1 MSKNISRPQASAVLL
16 MWVALL
22 GMALSA
28 PALAQSQSAKA
39 DAAATAAKP
48 AELEEIIVTGLR
60 ASLEKSLDVKKNA
73 GVVLD
78 SINATE
84 LGRFPDADVADSLAH
99 LPGIS
104 ISRTT
109 GGEGQKINIRGLN
122 KDYNIVTLNNRTLAS
137 DDDGRDLAFDVLP
150 SEVLS
155 AADVLK
161 SPEAS
166 ALEGAIGGTVNL
178 RTASPFDSPGLHVG
192 AHVEGD
198 YNAMT
203 KLYGSKYSAFVS
215 NTMADRTLGF
225 LVGAVVSNNKLR
237 SDSLSYNTQATADAV
252 SYPYTGL
259 PQSVL
264 PCCIAFGSIYD
275 TKKRDALSGNLEWRP
290 TDTFTLVA
298 DALWTRLRDP
308 QQGYNHAYY
317 FPTDSVGTGW
327 SNPVIVNGL
336 VTGVTVNNFQPEI
349 VNNTIDRNVDTSLY
363 GLKGTWKP
371 NSQWTLGLDV
381 YRSTAN
387 RPEGGTDTFVT
398 AGLVTDQTIAPDT
411 LILTDLPHSL
421 PSFNILV
428 PPSQLGLAACPGNT
442 ASTTNPGQCSYAA
455 LLNSGALNDN
465 KYWSTHYD
473 ALSGTSVHDAVRSA
487 AFDGSYEANV
497 GVLTRVKFG
506 IGDTQREKSKIDISN
521 DWTNGSG
528 QYGAL
533 YLTAGGAIQPS
544 PYSFGSQGFNVIS
557 MLQPPN
563 FMQGAGGLFAT
574 TLPQLNVQQLLA
586 FMKSL
591 DGKPNPQFCLALP
604 CSPDQLFNFANTLP
618 KPNPANSYDVTE
630 KTSTFYVETQLA
642 GNNWSG
648 NIGVRVVRTATSA
661 TYAQTIPVSLWTN
674 NPNAST
680 VTYTLQYSGGATVT
694 THNAYTLA
702 LPSANLAYWL
712 IPERL
717 QLRAALAETLRRPNL
732 NELAPNSTN
741 NAINGQPSLY
751 YTGTAGLKPVKA
763 SQFDLSLE
771 WYYQP
776 HSALTLGLYGKKI
789 RDDIF
794 TLYTPGVDLG
804 TIKYDGGPPGTVPGV
819 PFLWNITA
827 PTNNPDTGSLSGV
840 ELTWQ
845 HMLDNG
851 FGIHFQYTHTRSGA
865 INSAPPV
872 TVSVTLI
879 YDKGPLSADI
889 NWDHTASYDVA
900 SGESTEV
907 PGWPAIADSFSWLT
921 ASAHYKFGRGFE
933 AYVEGKNLT
942 NEISRSYLN
951 GNPLLPW
958 SSGNQSNSAVGNGY
972 ASYGRSFV
980 VGLAYRL

>member
-1 MSKNISRPQASAVLL
+1 MKMSKSNGVNPLAALAVLATL
-16 MWVALL
+16 GALP
-22 GMALSA
+22 GHAQNAA
-28 PALAQSQSAKA
+28 PAASNNAGSN
-39 DAAATAAKP
+39 TNI
-48 AELEEIIVTGLR
+48 EEVVVTGIR

-99 LPGIS
+99 LPGIT
-104 ISRTT
+104 ITRTT
-109 GGEGQKINIRGLN
+109 GGEGQKISIRGLDN
-122 KDYNIVTLNNRTLAS
+122 RYNIVTLNNRTLAS

-150 SEVLS
+150 SEVIS

-192 AHVEGD
+192 VHVEGD
-198 YNAMT
+198 YNSMT

-215 NTMADRTLGF
+215 NTLADRKVGF
-225 LVGAVVSNNKLR
+225 LIGAVVSDNKQR
-237 SDSLSYNTQATADAV
+237 SDSLSYNTQATAGKLD
-252 SYPYTGL
+252 YPYTGL
-259 PQSVL
+259 DQTAL

-290 TDTFTLVA
+290 SDAFTLVA

-317 FPTDSVGTGW
+317 FPTDKVGTGW
-327 SNPVIVNGL
+327 SNPTIVNGL

-349 VNNTIDRNVDTSLY
+349 VNNTVDRNVDTSLY
-363 GLKGTWKP
+363 GLKATWKP
-371 NSQWTLGLDV
+371 TERWALGLDV

-387 RPEGGTDTFVT
+387 RPEGGNDTFVT

-442 ASTTNPGQCSYAA
+442 ASATNPGQCSYAA

-465 KYWSTHYD
+465 KFWSTHYD
-473 ALSGTSVHDAVRSA
+473 ALSGTTVNDAVKSI
-487 AFDGSYEANV
+487 AFDGAYDAHA
-497 GVLTRVKFG
+497 GVLTRIKFG
-506 IGDTQREKSKIDISN
+506 FGDTEREKSKIDISN

-528 QYGAL
+528 QYGSL
-533 YLTAGGAIQPS
+533 YLTAGGAIQPN

-557 MLQPPN
+557 MLRPPN
-563 FMQGAGGLFAT
+563 FMQGAGGLFAS
-574 TLPQLNVQQLLA
+574 TLPVLDVQQLLA

-591 DGKPNPQFCLALP
+591 DGKPNPQFCTTLP
-604 CSPDQLFNFANTLP
+604 CTPDQLFNFANTLP
-618 KPNPANSYDVTE
+618 QPNPANSYDVTE
-630 KTSTFYVETQLA
+630 KTSTFFVETQLA
-642 GNNWSG
+642 GTNWSG

-661 TYAQTIPVSLWTN
+661 TYAQTIPVLLWTN

-680 VTYTLQYSGGATVT
+680 VTYTLQYSGATTVT

-712 IPERL
+712 IPDRL
-717 QLRAALAETLRRPNL
+717 QLRGSVAETMRRPNL

-741 NAINGQPSLY
+741 NAINGQPTLN

-763 SQFDLSLE
+763 TQYDLSLE

-776 HSALTLGLYGKKI
+776 HSALTVGLYGKKI
-789 RDDIF
+789 RDDIY
-794 TLYTPGVDLG
+794 TLYTPNVDLG
-804 TIKYDGGPPGTVPGV
+804 TLIYNGGPPGTVPSA
-819 PFLWNITA
+819 PFPWNITA
-827 PTNNPDTGSLSGV
+827 LANNPATSSISGV

-845 HMLDNG
+845 HLLDNG
-851 FGIHFQYTHTRSGA
+851 FGIHFQYTHTHSGP
-865 INSAPPV
+865 INSAPPT
-872 TVSVTLI
+872 TVSVSLL
-879 YDKGPLSADI
+879 YDKGPFSADI
-889 NWDHTASYDVA
+889 NWDHTAGYDVF

-907 PGWPAIADSFSWLT
+907 PGWPAVADSFSWLT

-933 AYVEGKNLT
+933 TYIEGRNLT
-942 NEISRSYLN
+942 NEISRTYLN

-958 SSGNQSNSAVGNGY
+958 SSGAQNTSAVGNGY
-972 ASYGRSFV
+972 ASYGRMFV
-980 VGLAYRL
+980 VGLAYRR